1 MIYDTSK
8 IFFNN
13 IGEILIRFSGIS
25 LGHASLLA
33 LSNLTILFISSL
45 EAK

>member
-1 MIYDTSK
+1 MIYDISE
-8 IFFNN
+8 IFVNN
-13 IGEILIRFSGIS
+13 IGEILISFSGIS
-25 LGHASLLA
+25 LGHASLFT